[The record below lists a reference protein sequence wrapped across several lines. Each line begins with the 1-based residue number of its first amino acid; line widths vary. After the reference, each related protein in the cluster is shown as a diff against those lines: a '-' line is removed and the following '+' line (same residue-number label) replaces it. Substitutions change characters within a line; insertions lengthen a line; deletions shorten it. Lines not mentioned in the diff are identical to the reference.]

1 MNRKK
6 EQIETLGNIAI
17 ILSALIGVPLIMLLL
32 SMLTGIGKQHQ
43 YGYSMDLAIL
53 IFLGSIPLLL
63 SIILGIITYA
73 RYHKNKQ
80 KLPTSIKKIALL
92 ALLLP
97 IISTIL
103 MFLAIMLD
111 TFVF

>member
-1 MNRKK
+1 
-6 EQIETLGNIAI
+6 
-17 ILSALIGVPLIMLLL
+17 
-32 SMLTGIGKQHQ
+32 MLTGIGKQHHQ

-63 SIILGIITYA
+63 SIIIGIITYA

-111 TFVF
+111 TFVFY